1 MIAAIPLLAAAL
13 GAMAAPAAAQ
23 NCAQWNTQG
32 FFESASSERI
42 GQCLAEGADPN
53 ARDPRGR
60 TPLHFAATLG
70 KPGAIPILAEAGAAV
85 EARAKSGLTPLQA
98 AMMQGGVRG
107 VIRALLD
114 AGADPNAQLPDS
126 GTLASADEAPAPAFE
141 PVEIPE
147 HVYAGGW
154 EHYVGGGAAV
164 FDCDGDSLPEIVA
177 AGGMNHLVLLRNRGA
192 MAFELQRLPLTGVT
206 GAYPLDID
214 SDGAMDLAVLRVG
227 PNLLLRGDGNC
238 GFSSYAPAGFEG
250 GNEWTTAFS
259 AYWEAGRDLPTLA
272 FGNYVDREDP
282 EGPFETC
289 ADNELY
295 RPEGG
300 GYRRSALAPG
310 YCPLSMLFSDWGRS
324 GRIDLRVSNDRHYYV
339 KGGSEQMW
347 AMEDEPRLLG
357 EEDGWMTFMLWGM
370 GIASRDLDFD
380 GISEIYLTSMGDQR
394 LQRLVDA
401 DSPTYEDV
409 PFETG
414 TTAHRPYMGNDG
426 RPSSGWHV
434 SFGDVQ
440 NDGLDDIF
448 VAKGNVEQLPE
459 SALDDPNN
467 LLVQQPDGRF
477 VERGDSAGVGSFARS
492 RGAALV
498 DLDLDGLL
506 DIVVVNRRA
515 PMEIHRNVTPG
526 AGGWI
531 SVEARQSGVN
541 PNAAGGWIKVVADG
555 TDQERWREIT
565 VGGGHAG
572 GVAGPEHFGLGAA
585 GGATVHMTWPD
596 GTVDGPFRVAA
607 GSFALLRRGP
617 GGASLE
623 VLERAGGT

>member
-1 MIAAIPLLAAAL
+1 MIAPIPLLAAAL
-13 GAMAAPAAAQ
+13 GAMAAPTAAQ

-32 FFESASSERI
+32 FFESASAERI

-85 EARAKSGLTPLQA
+85 EARARSGLTPLQA

-192 MAFELQRLPLTGVT
+192 MEFEFQRLPLTGVT

-227 PNLLLRGDGNC
+227 PNLLLRGDGSC

-617 GGASLE
+617 GGTSLE
-623 VLERAGGT
+623 TRGRADGS